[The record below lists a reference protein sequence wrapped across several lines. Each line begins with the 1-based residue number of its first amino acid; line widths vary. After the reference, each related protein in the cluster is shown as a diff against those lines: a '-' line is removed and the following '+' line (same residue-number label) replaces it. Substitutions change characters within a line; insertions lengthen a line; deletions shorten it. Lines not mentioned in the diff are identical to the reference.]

1 MAYDE
6 YTAERIERLLKDR
19 KVDFYAKRMFAGL
32 VFMIDEK
39 MACGVH
45 FDKKK
50 ETDLLMARIGDD
62 ASRAA
67 LTRNGCHPMDFT
79 GRPMKDYVFV
89 TPEGY
94 DSEQDLAYYI
104 DLCVQFNPL
113 AKASKKRPKKD

>member
-6 YTAERIERLLKDR
+6 YTAERVNRILKDR
-19 KVDFYAKRMFAGL
+19 KANYFAKKMFAGL

-50 ETDLLMARIGDD
+50 ETDLLMARIGGG
-62 ASRAA
+62 ASIHA
-67 LTRNGCHPMDFT
+67 LKRDGCHPMDFT

-89 TPEGY
+89 TPNGY
-94 DSEQDLAYYI
+94 NADADLEYYI
-104 DLCVQFNPL
+104 DLCIQFNPL
-113 AKASKKRPKKD
+113 AKASKKRAKKK